1 VADRPTSSSTLEQP
15 GVGRPFQGAT
25 TASNTRTRFNNL
37 AGPIVEQAR
46 EIEQGDEAALV
57 NKESPEQQLTKGV
70 AARGLR
76 NMAELTLSVSES
88 RPCRRDDG
96 RELLSQF
103 QAA

>member
-1 VADRPTSSSTLEQP
+1 
-15 GVGRPFQGAT
+15 
-25 TASNTRTRFNNL
+25 
-37 AGPIVEQAR
+37 
-46 EIEQGDEAALV
+46 V

-70 AARGLR
+70 AARRLR